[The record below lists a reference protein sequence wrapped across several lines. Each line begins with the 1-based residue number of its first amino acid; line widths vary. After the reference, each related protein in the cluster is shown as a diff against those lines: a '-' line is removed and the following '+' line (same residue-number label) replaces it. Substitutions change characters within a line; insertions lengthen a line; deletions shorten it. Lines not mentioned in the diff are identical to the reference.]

1 MTTWCPHQLDRSST
15 GATDGSQPQSP
26 PGVDTASAPDP
37 TTTIR
42 TASEAGFAAAR
53 LMREAASV
61 CPEVALRDPH
71 GFWRGQAEMSLAS
84 LLYAASPAGCGG
96 GITWAVRAL
105 DNTDPEFTAEPGWRQ
120 VEQLCGGHP
129 VLVRGAARA
138 IDGEDRQR
146 HSMLLVLHDVFD
158 YLAGG
163 GGRSSPLTL

>member
-1 MTTWCPHQLDRSST
+1 M
-15 GATDGSQPQSP
+15 
-26 PGVDTASAPDP
+26 SAPDP

-129 VLVRGAARA
+129 VLVRGPRVRSTVRTASAIRCCWCCTTFSTIWPAA
-138 IDGEDRQR
+138 
-146 HSMLLVLHDVFD
+146 
-158 YLAGG
+158 AGG
-163 GGRSSPLTL
+163 RHR

>member
-1 MTTWCPHQLDRSST
+1 M
-15 GATDGSQPQSP
+15 
-26 PGVDTASAPDP
+26 SAPDP

-42 TASEAGFAAAR
+42 TASEAGSAAAR

-84 LLYAASPAGCGG
+84 LLYGLARRVRRWDHLGGAGVGQHRSRVHRRTRLAAS
-96 GITWAVRAL
+96 RA
-105 DNTDPEFTAEPGWRQ
+105 TVWRPPRLG
-120 VEQLCGGHP
+120 E
-129 VLVRGAARA
+129 GAARA

-158 YLAGG
+158 YLAAWAA
-163 GGRSSPLTL
+163 GGRHR

>member
-1 MTTWCPHQLDRSST
+1 M
-15 GATDGSQPQSP
+15 
-26 PGVDTASAPDP
+26 SAPDP

-105 DNTDPEFTAEPGWRQ
+105 DNTDPEFTAEP
-120 VEQLCGGHP
+120 
-129 VLVRGAARA
+129 VRGRGEFGQWDFWFLRLLAFDRA
-138 IDGEDRQR
+138 IPILL
-146 HSMLLVLHDVFD
+146 HSGCDIQSRNGAGFD
-158 YLAGG
+158 CI
-163 GGRSSPLTL
+163 